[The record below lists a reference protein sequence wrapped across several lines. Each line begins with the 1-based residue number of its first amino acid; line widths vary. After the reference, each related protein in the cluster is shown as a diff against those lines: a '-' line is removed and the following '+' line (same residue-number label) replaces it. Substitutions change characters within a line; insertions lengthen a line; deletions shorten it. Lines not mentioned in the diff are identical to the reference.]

1 MIRTLVVLPA
11 LAAALAAAPVRAQ
24 DAPADSA
31 PPPPNGLRQGA
42 WSLTFQFP
50 TVGGGELGELGAWKM
65 VDARTNLGI
74 SLSATLTDRSRETDG
89 HEDSEV
95 HTSVALGLNARRYA
109 ATARRVAPYV
119 QARLAAGRGHTR
131 RTGDGV
137 DGTVRAVFASA
148 TAAAGAEW
156 FPTPQF
162 SVAGHTG
169 VTVFASRRTYDGT
182 GAQGDEREARDRDL
196 SLDTLTST
204 LSLRIYF

>member
-1 MIRTLVVLPA
+1 MVRSLVVMPA
-11 LAAALAAAPVRAQ
+11 LAAVLAAAPVRAQ

-74 SLSATLTDRSRETDG
+74 GLSATLIDRNRETDG
-89 HEDSEV
+89 REDGEV
-95 HTSVALGLNARRYA
+95 HTSVALGLNARRYLS
-109 ATARRVAPYV
+109 TAQRVAPYV

-131 RTGDGV
+131 RNGEGLDATLR
-137 DGTVRAVFASA
+137 TVFASA

-169 VTVFASRRTYDGT
+169 VSVFASRRRYDGT
-182 GAQGDEREARDRDL
+182 GAQGDEHEARDRDL
-196 SLDTLTST
+196 SLDTVTST